1 MKKLAFTTIIFLSLL
16 SLGQSQTMQA
26 WIEEGEKAFEEGDY
40 YGAYKCY
47 EIALRYK
54 AARLEKYDSI
64 RASMLYNYAE
74 AARLAQVYGRADSI
88 YQEVLKS
95 PSAKHFPLTNYWLG
109 VVKHTRGKYEQSR
122 DFYQTFLNQADQVN
136 EDYTEA
142 ANRGFENALWA
153 LSVKAERDDVQVEHL
168 NTNVNSKHSDYAA
181 AFKGDTMYYSS
192 YRHLD
197 KKDSLN
203 PPRYYM
209 RIMETTILPTGELA
223 EKGVE
228 LPAYV
233 NRPGRHVAHTAFT
246 QQYDQV
252 YYTIC
257 DYLRRDTIQ
266 CKLHRADIQ
275 ADGSWVN
282 AIELNVN
289 AKGATNTHPSIGYD
303 YEEKKEV
310 LYFASD
316 RKGGEGKL
324 DIWFSYIDPETG
336 NLTLP
341 KNLKGINTADDD
353 ATPYFHTE
361 TQTLYFSTTG
371 YQTLGGFDN
380 YQTRKRDGRWTTP
393 EHLGIP
399 INSSYNDMY
408 YTQVVEDGKK
418 VAYFSSNRPD
428 SSAVFW
434 DSSKEY
440 CCNDIYKLKLPMID
454 LLARTFNLKDSLAL
468 VGATVEL
475 YEIGLDGEEILID
488 KLVNTDNNQ
497 FPFSIERGK
506 KYRLKGTKNGFSE
519 ALAEIDTDDPRFT
532 GKSTIEQDLYLDPS
546 MDLIVNTWHALDT
559 TPLTEVRVQ
568 LYEITPGGPHLVSSG
583 ITLQTNNV
591 TFPVERGRKY
601 MVTGLKPGFIGVD
614 TTYIDLTDP
623 VYSQAKTATADLYLG
638 QTLEVATFEAGTI
651 APLVGVRLELLELV
665 DGEPKLI
672 HDNINMLDNTFK
684 FELDLNR
691 PYMLR
696 ASKDGFQTVEE
707 ILYFTPEDAIAW
719 KGEPI
724 LDVYLPRP
732 AELVLYFDNDHP
744 NPRTRL
750 RRTRL
755 EYIETNEVYYEQKD
769 RFIAGFTEGMTKN
782 DSFIVSRRFRDFFDR
797 DVNRAPERLIE
808 FSNRLIALL
817 ANGQDVTVQLMGSA
831 SPKGKSG
838 YNSDLAAR
846 RIDCVKNHFKRY
858 KDPDGKMLKPYID
871 SGKLKFI
878 ENNFGESN
886 YDPVKVSKI
895 EGKEQVSDDDDD
907 LKASVYD
914 LVASARRHVR
924 VRLVGAESF
933 QTPPQ
938 RQETR
943 PNTRDEK

>member
-1 MKKLAFTTIIFLSLL
+1 MNKLAITTIFLL
-16 SLGQSQTMQA
+16 SFLALGQTQTMQA
-26 WIEEGEKAFEEGDY
+26 WIDEGEQAFEEGDY

-74 AARLAQVYGRADSI
+74 AARLAQIYGRADSI
-88 YQEVLKS
+88 YQQVLQS
-95 PSAKHFPLTNYWLG
+95 PSGMHYPLTNYWLG
-109 VVKHTRGKYEQSR
+109 VVKHTRGQYEHSR
-122 DFYQTFLNQADQVN
+122 DFYQSFLNQANQVS

-153 LSVKAERDDVQVEHL
+153 ISVKEDRDGISVQHL
-168 NTNVNSKHSDYAA
+168 NTNVNSKHSDYAT

-192 YRHLD
+192 YRFLD

-228 LPAYV
+228 LPPYI
-233 NRPGRHVAHTAFT
+233 NRPGRHVAHTAFN
-246 QQYDQV
+246 QHYDQV

-257 DYLRRDTIQ
+257 DYLKRDTIQ
-266 CKLHRADIQ
+266 CKLYRADIQ
-275 ADGSWVN
+275 NDGSWVN

-289 AKGATNTHPSIGYD
+289 AKGATNTHPSLGYD
-303 YEEKKEV
+303 YDEQKEV

-316 RKGGEGKL
+316 RRGGEGKL
-324 DIWFSYIDPETG
+324 DIWYSYIDPETG
-336 NLTLP
+336 NLSTA

-353 ATPYFHTE
+353 ATPYFHSE
-361 TQTLYFSTTG
+361 TQSLYFSTTG

-380 YQTRKRDGRWTTP
+380 YKTRKRDGRWTTP

-408 YTQVVEDGKK
+408 YTLVEESGKK

-428 SSAVFW
+428 SSAIFW
-434 DSSKEY
+434 DSAKEY
-440 CCNDIYKLKLPMID
+440 CCNDIYKFELPLID

-475 YEIGLDGEEILID
+475 YEVGLDGEEILVD
-488 KLVNTDNNQ
+488 KLTNNDNNK

-506 KYRLKGTKNGFSE
+506 KYRLKATKNGFSSD
-519 ALAEIDTDDPRFT
+519 LAEIDTEDPKFK
-532 GKSTIEQDLYLDPS
+532 GKTTIEQDLYLDPS
-546 MDLIVNTWHALDT
+546 MDLIVNTWHSLDT
-559 TPLTEVRVQ
+559 TPLTQVRVQ
-568 LYEITPGGPHLVSSG
+568 LYEITPDGPQLVSSG
-583 ITLQTNNV
+583 ITLQSNNV

-601 MVTGLKPGFIGVD
+601 MVTGLRPGFIGVD
-614 TTYIDLTDP
+614 TTYIDLSAP
-623 VYSQAKTATADLYLG
+623 AYSQARTASADLYLG
-638 QTLEVATFEAGTI
+638 QMLEVNTFEAGTLQ
-651 APLVGVRLELLELV
+651 PLAGVRLELFDLSE
-665 DGEPKLI
+665 GEPKLI
-672 HDNINMLDNTFK
+672 HDNINLLGND
-684 FELDLNR
+684 FEYLLHLER
-691 PYMLR
+691 PYLLR
-696 ASKDGFQTVEE
+696 ATKDGYEPVEYD
-707 ILYFTPEDAIAW
+707 ISFTPQNAIDW
-719 KGEPI
+719 KGKPI
-724 LDVYLPRP
+724 IDVYLRKPF
-732 AELVLYFDNDHP
+732 ELVLYFDNDHP

-750 RRTRL
+750 RKTRL
-755 EYIETNEVYYEQKD
+755 AYTETNRAYYEQKD

-797 DVNRAPERLIE
+797 DVNRAPDELVA
-808 FSNRLIALL
+808 FSDQLL
-817 ANGQDVTVQLMGSA
+817 TLLSNGEQVTVQLMGSA

-846 RIDCVKNHFKRY
+846 RIDCVKNHFLRY
-858 KDPDGKMLKPYID
+858 KDTEGKMLRPFIT
-871 SGKLKFI
+871 SGQLNFI

-886 YDPVKVSKI
+886 YDPIKVSKI
-895 EGKEQVSDDDDD
+895 DGEEKVSDDDNN
-907 LKASVYD
+907 LKESVYD

-924 VRLVGAESF
+924 VRLVGAPSN
-933 QTPPQ
+933 QPPAKQ
-938 RQETR
+938 EETR